1 MPYVNCIVSKEVT
14 ANDMEKLKV
23 YIGDLINQIPGKSE
37 EWLFVRFCDKQNLY
51 FKGTKQ
57 QDAAIVEI
65 KLLGT
70 QEIKYKDMFTSKVS
84 ELLED
89 ELEIPKGNI
98 YVVFYEVPSGNWG
111 CNGEL
116 F

>member
-1 MPYVNCIVSKEVT
+1 MPYVNCIVSKEINQ
-14 ANDMEKLKV
+14 NDMEKLKV
-23 YIGDLINQIPGKSE
+23 HIGDFINQMPGKSE

-51 FKGTKQ
+51 FKGSNQ
-57 QDAAIVEI
+57 ENAAIVEI

-70 QEIKYKDMFTSKVS
+70 QEIKHKDIFTSKIS

-98 YVVFYEVPSGNWG
+98 YVVFFEVTDGNWG
-111 CNGEL
+111 WNGEL